1 MEKALL
7 IGVNSGKEQ
16 SELLAELEELKELC
30 ESCDIEVLDAITQNI
45 QKINHN
51 TYMGSGK
58 IKEIQAWLSGE
69 DCDLIV
75 ANDELTPLQI
85 RNLEKT
91 LNVRVYDR
99 TYVILEIF
107 KRRAKT
113 KEAMLQVELA
123 SKKYLLPRLVGA
135 HRNLSRQ
142 TGSVGGLRGR
152 GGGEMQLELDRR
164 LISKQISAIQN
175 ELRELKKLRQTQ
187 RKLRKKQEMKIVSL
201 VGYTNSGKSST
212 LNALLNHSVA
222 KRKEVF
228 EKDMLFATLETST
241 RHIKTEDNLSFLATD
256 TVGFVN
262 KLPHHLVEAFKST
275 LEEITEADL
284 ILHIV
289 DSSNPNYEKQIA
301 VTNQVLKELGADKI
315 PMIYCF
321 NKSDLLGEDFYI
333 PPLYDKAIKI
343 SAKHQHNIDG
353 LLRMI
358 EEELFRDY
366 LPVRLKL
373 PYEKGKLYSKIKENA
388 IIENE
393 RAEEDCYLLDAK
405 VSAQLYELVRAY
417 DVEKD
422 RI

>member
-123 SKKYLLPRLVGA
+123 SKKYLLPVWSVPTETFRARQEASAACAAGA
-135 HRNLSRQ
+135 AEKCNWNW
-142 TGSVGGLRGR
+142 TG
-152 GGGEMQLELDRR
+152 
-164 LISKQISAIQN
+164 A
-175 ELRELKKLRQTQ
+175 
-187 RKLRKKQEMKIVSL
+187 
-201 VGYTNSGKSST
+201 
-212 LNALLNHSVA
+212 
-222 KRKEVF
+222 
-228 EKDMLFATLETST
+228 
-241 RHIKTEDNLSFLATD
+241 SF
-256 TVGFVN
+256 
-262 KLPHHLVEAFKST
+262 P
-275 LEEITEADL
+275 
-284 ILHIV
+284 
-289 DSSNPNYEKQIA
+289 
-301 VTNQVLKELGADKI
+301 
-315 PMIYCF
+315 
-321 NKSDLLGEDFYI
+321 NKSV
-333 PPLYDKAIKI
+333 P
-343 SAKHQHNIDG
+343 
-353 LLRMI
+353 
-358 EEELFRDY
+358 
-366 LPVRLKL
+366 
-373 PYEKGKLYSKIKENA
+373 SKTNFG
-388 IIENE
+388 N
-393 RAEEDCYLLDAK
+393 
-405 VSAQLYELVRAY
+405 
-417 DVEKD
+417 
-422 RI
+422 